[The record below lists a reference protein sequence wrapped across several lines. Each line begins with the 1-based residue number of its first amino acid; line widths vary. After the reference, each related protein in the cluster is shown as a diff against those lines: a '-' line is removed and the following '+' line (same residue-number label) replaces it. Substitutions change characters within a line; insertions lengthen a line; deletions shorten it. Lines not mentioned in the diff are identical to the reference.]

1 MRSRENAMDGQIR
14 INGRDEPL
22 SVLTIARLVA
32 EKTEQANPKGI
43 AVALN
48 GKVVP
53 RQAWSDTTLQAGDQI
68 EIVRVLQGG

>member
-1 MRSRENAMDGQIR
+1 MDAQIR

-22 SVLTIARLVA
+22 SARTIALLVA
-32 EKTEQANPKGI
+32 EKTEQAHPKGI

-53 RQAWSDTTLQAGDQI
+53 RKAWSDTALREGDQV

>member
-1 MRSRENAMDGQIR
+1 MAAQIR

-22 SVLTIARLVA
+22 SVRTIALLVA
-32 EKTEQANPKGI
+32 EKTEQAQPKGV

-53 RQAWSDTTLQAGDQI
+53 RQAWSDTTLHDGDQI